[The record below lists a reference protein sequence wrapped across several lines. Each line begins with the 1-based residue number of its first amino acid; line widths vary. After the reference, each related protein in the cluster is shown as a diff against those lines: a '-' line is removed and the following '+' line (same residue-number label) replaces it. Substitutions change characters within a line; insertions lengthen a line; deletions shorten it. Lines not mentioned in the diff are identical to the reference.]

1 MTAVV
6 GPGTPTPAGL
16 PPIEGRIIAAVLGV
30 LAMRRGPRMRR
41 DPLPVVTL
49 SWSQSAAGA
58 IARKDGS
65 PLRISGP
72 ESTTLTH
79 RLRAAHDAILVGI
92 QTVLNDDPLLSVRL
106 LPGPP
111 NPSQPQPVVL
121 DSRLRFP
128 LGARLLA
135 REDRKPW
142 IFHSRDAGAAG
153 PAEAAAEKA
162 AALVE
167 KAARL
172 FRVTRGPGG
181 LDLYEVLQSLG
192 AAGISSLMVEGGAR
206 VLRAFITAGFAD
218 QLVVTVSPST
228 VQGMP
233 GPDMPGLVQSLT
245 EACGADSVTWGT
257 LNP

>member
-1 MTAVV
+1 MTGV
-6 GPGTPTPAGL
+6 GSGSPAPEGL
-16 PPIEGRIIAAVLGV
+16 PPPPDPIVAAVLGV
-30 LAMRRGPRMRR
+30 LDARQGPRARR

-49 SWSQSAAGA
+49 SWAQSAAGA
-58 IARKDGS
+58 IARRDGS

-72 ESTTLTH
+72 ESMILTH

-92 QTVLNDDPLLSVRL
+92 QTVLRDDPLLSVRL

-111 NPSQPQPVVL
+111 PPPQPQPVVL

-128 LGARLLA
+128 IGARLLA

-142 IFHSRDAGAAG
+142 IFH
-153 PAEAAAEKA
+153 AEVSDEQAAAEKV
-162 AALVE
+162 AALTE
-167 KAARL
+167 KGARL
-172 FRVTRGPGG
+172 FQVTRGPGG
-181 LDLYEVLQSLG
+181 LDLYDVLRSLG
-192 AAGISSLMVEGGAR
+192 AAGISRLMVEGGAR
-206 VLRAFITAGFAD
+206 VLRAFIAAGFAD

-228 VQGMP
+228 IRGMP

-245 EACGADSVTWGT
+245 ETFGTDSVTWGT